1 MDVFVARQPI
11 FDRERVVHGYE
22 LLFRSGFENYY
33 NALDDDKATVDVI
46 ANSFFVI
53 GFDQLTDGRRA
64 FINFTR
70 NLLTRRVATLL
81 PREAVTVEIL
91 EDVEPDGE
99 MVNICKDLKESGY
112 MVAMDDF
119 VSKDVGNPLVQFAD
133 IVKVDFMGTDPA
145 ERKALCEHLSA
156 TGVKPLAEKVET
168 EDEFLEAVKWGYEYF
183 QGYFFSKPVIRT
195 GKRLAGNK
203 LTYLQVLYEVNQ
215 PGISYDELEKL
226 IKQDLSL
233 TYQLLRFM
241 NSAWFGFRSEIK
253 SIRHALVLLGPK
265 EIKKWFSL
273 IALTNMA
280 TDKPEELILR
290 AVARAKVAEGI
301 APLID
306 MKEHRS
312 ELFLLGMFSLIDA
325 VTDTPMDEIMEKLPL
340 DQQVKQALL
349 GEECVFKTV
358 YDTILSYE
366 RGEWDPFAQC
376 AQKLK
381 LEEAAMAG
389 LVTESQQ
396 WASQAFS
403 AV

>member
-11 FDRERVVHGYE
+11 FDREKVVHAYE

-81 PREAVTVEIL
+81 PQEAVTVEIL

-112 MVAMDDF
+112 TVAMDDF
-119 VSKDVGNPLVQFAD
+119 VSKDVGNPLVEFAD
-133 IVKVDFMGTDPA
+133 IVKVDFMGTEPA
-145 ERKALCEHLSA
+145 ERKALCERLSA

-168 EDEFLEAVKWGYEYF
+168 EDEFLDAVKWGYEYF

-366 RGEWDPFAQC
+366 RGEWDPFAEC

>member
-11 FDRERVVHGYE
+11 FDREKVVHAYE

-99 MVNICKDLKESGY
+99 MVKICKDLKESGY
-112 MVAMDDF
+112 TVAMDDF

-133 IVKVDFMGTDPA
+133 IVKVDFMGTEPA
-145 ERKALCEHLSA
+145 ERKALCERLSA

-168 EDEFLEAVKWGYEYF
+168 EDEFLDAVKWGYEYF

-253 SIRHALVLLGPK
+253 SVRHALVLLGPK

-290 AVARAKVAEGI
+290 AVARAKIAEGI
-301 APLID
+301 APLVG

-366 RGEWDPFAQC
+366 RGEWDPFAEC
-376 AQKLK
+376 AHKLK
-381 LEEAAMAG
+381 LEEAAMPG
-389 LVTESQQ
+389 LVSESQQ

>member
-11 FDRERVVHGYE
+11 FDREKVVHAYE

-99 MVNICKDLKESGY
+99 MVKICKDLKESGY
-112 MVAMDDF
+112 TVAMDDF

-133 IVKVDFMGTDPA
+133 IVKVDFMGTEPA
-145 ERKALCEHLSA
+145 ERKALCERLSA

-168 EDEFLEAVKWGYEYF
+168 EDEFLDAVKWGYEYF

-253 SIRHALVLLGPK
+253 SVRHALVLLGPK

-290 AVARAKVAEGI
+290 AVARAKIAEGI
-301 APLID
+301 APLVG

-349 GEECVFKTV
+349 GEECGFKTV

-366 RGEWDPFAQC
+366 RGEWDPFAEC
-376 AQKLK
+376 AHKLK
-381 LEEAAMAG
+381 LEEAAMPG
-389 LVTESQQ
+389 LVSESQQ

>member
-11 FDRERVVHGYE
+11 FDRQKVVHAYE

-33 NALDDDKATVDVI
+33 NALDGDKATEDVI

-70 NLLTRRVATLL
+70 NLLTKRVADLL
-81 PREAVTVEIL
+81 PKEAVTVEIL
-91 EDVEPDGE
+91 EDVEPDDE
-99 MVNICKDLKESGY
+99 MVDICRNLKNSGY
-112 MVAMDDF
+112 VVAMDDF
-119 VSKDVGNPLVQFAD
+119 VSKDVGNPLVEYAD
-133 IVKVDFMGTDPA
+133 IVKVDFMGTEPA
-145 ERKALCEHLSA
+145 ERKALCETLSRR
-156 TGVKPLAEKVET
+156 GVSPLAEKVET
-168 EDEFLEAVKWGYEYF
+168 EEEFLQAVEWGYEYF
-183 QGYFFSKPVIRT
+183 QGYFFSKPVIKS

-241 NSAWFGFRSEIK
+241 NSAWFGFRCEIK

-290 AVARAKVAEGI
+290 AVARGKTAEGL
-301 APLID
+301 APLIG

-325 VTDTPMDEIMEKLPL
+325 VTDTPMNEIMEKLPL
-340 DQQVKQALL
+340 DQQVKNALL
-349 GEECVFKTV
+349 GKEGVFKTV
-358 YDTILSYE
+358 YDAILSYE
-366 RGEWDPFAQC
+366 RGEWDPFAEC
-376 AQKLK
+376 AEKLH
-381 LEEAAMAG
+381 LEESAMPG
-389 LVTESQQ
+389 LVVESQR